1 MSVSGTFSLNTWVF
15 QMKKSKVRKVCVHMK
30 TDSSFVSQQAQRALK
45 HPRNA
50 AIEMSATEHSVTF
63 TVYLSVSPFH
73 QLSQPDLH

>member
-1 MSVSGTFSLNTWVF
+1 
-15 QMKKSKVRKVCVHMK
+15 MKKNEVRKVCMHMK
-30 TDSSFVSQQAQRALK
+30 TGSSLVRQQAQTALK